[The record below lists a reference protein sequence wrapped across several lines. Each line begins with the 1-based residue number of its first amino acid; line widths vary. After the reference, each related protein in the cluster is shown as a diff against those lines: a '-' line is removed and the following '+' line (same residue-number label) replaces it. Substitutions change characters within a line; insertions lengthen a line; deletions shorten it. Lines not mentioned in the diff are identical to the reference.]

1 MAQLFASNLQAAM
14 LQRESGGDYSAVNS
28 YGYVGGYQFGAQ
40 ALESIGLLKPGS
52 SKAGNKAVND
62 PANWTG
68 KNGVTSLDDFLNKP
82 QVQDAAFQ
90 ENLNFNLSV
99 LEQNGA
105 VNDDTPL
112 ADVSGL
118 LAASHLLGANGAAKD
133 LNSTDAN
140 GTTGQSYFALGATAY
155 QNALNQQPAGPTPA
169 AIQPAGPPTEQPR
182 PQPAQQVASAPEDY
196 DPLSSILANL
206 RNPQVKQYA
215 QKDKEADFGTSGGY
229 SIGETFQKGM
239 RAGAQGFGADL
250 NYLQALASSVVGD
263 EEGVRKNVYE
273 AQFKEGFAA
282 DAVAGLQQFDEFI
295 DEPTFDGFITQVS
308 KGTGQLVP
316 FALTSVLGA
325 GFGAAAGVGTKI
337 AAEGSKLAAK
347 RIVKDSLEKTAKG
360 IATPDEKDIAN
371 ATWNLA
377 KRARYGAYAGAGTSE
392 FAPMSGSNFS
402 EAIDSGEDPNDPMVA
417 FRAAAIGVP
426 QAAIGVGGE
435 VALLKLIGNRAKK
448 MSGGNAKTVM
458 GRLAQDLGTGFLRGG
473 AIEASTEVAQ
483 EGLSVLNRAQMDE
496 NFTAQ
501 DAQMRLG
508 ESAFAAFFGG
518 GAFSGAGSTAAGGV
532 RELRNVSIPDSVKQ
546 KSRELL
552 EQGKQAITDITANEE
567 SFADGDTQ
575 FTNAEPQ
582 SDLKAQLAAMSDSGN
597 AKAAVWVES
606 PEPAYDAKPNGDI
619 SVKIINGEK
628 VFVSYIAGRGTIISP
643 YYDVVEGVRNDKAS
657 EDVLAA
663 ALGYSGT
670 KPGDADRAVQ
680 VLDAQGRIIAEQAT
694 NEAGEADAMVALQ
707 KQMPEGGSIRVIGA
721 EEALLNRQEKV
732 QAEAAPVV
740 EDVVEDQTENFA
752 DYSFEQENVY
762 TDRLSLADAFANE
775 GDVDTAIDLYNN
787 VIEEG
792 TEAQRQEAQDKINE
806 ILGNEP
812 IVRDMN
818 VDPVTGQTNSFIGGQ
833 SQDSMSLAPNSP
845 SLAGQKQ
852 FENMSPQDVAARRAA
867 ARKGFAP
874 KTYTGRRR
882 KVRAATLADRAKDWI
897 LAVTSES
904 PRATSTTRPLTGLQK
919 ELEAASER
927 AEVGRRLR
935 EQARD
940 PKNKGIVDLQETNRA
955 FQKASATEQQVIVD
969 DLKAAKKKLR
979 VSQSTG
985 TEVGLQAEAILGSD
999 TYKNAPEDQ
1008 KARIRRALETIR
1020 EQSVTEDI
1028 SDQVEED
1035 LANPDSMINEQS
1047 AQLVDEKV
1055 FAAVPVGADGTLRI
1069 FGGEAEAQAD
1079 FQKVF
1084 DGVYQPNWTDGG
1096 YWQRMSPFMLQALVK
1111 LRNAGK
1117 EVEIESFQQREP
1129 QLRQVK
1135 KTGKQATIS
1144 NPKKEV
1150 DQTQYD
1156 TVAIETYGIK
1166 IFSTE
1171 VDIFTHQ
1178 PRKEGALP
1186 ERLELPEFLEKE
1198 IKLATSSKFA
1208 NGSGFYIEVSGEP
1221 KPINLVDLV
1230 NTGRRLLQ
1238 TRAQQEFTTGSDA
1251 DGLFEALKELM
1262 SEGYKISVAL
1272 DGNAPTGKKDR
1283 AGRDIRTPV
1292 TKRVDINTKGSRN
1305 QTILSE
1311 LIAHDK
1317 NVERWSRDNRPTNVK
1332 GDKPKLPE
1340 FLRPIHNTTVTVSAT
1355 GEKTTL
1361 RQLLAKSLTKRKTI
1375 ESERLA
1381 EEKRRESL
1389 VERTAKQQNIS
1400 KPINPNGPR
1409 PLTEEDAVFEAAVEQ
1424 QQLAEEGIIDRPDFA
1439 NDPGGNVDNVD
1450 PDRVESDEDVP
1461 YANYS
1466 VLTKPPIGAGAPQK
1480 RFNAVTFP
1488 FGEPAKLVSA
1498 AIKSATQTLQL
1509 KMPIALVAI
1518 SQLQG
1523 LNQTQIAAKFGD
1535 PNVAAHFIKIAR
1547 ELRDNPSAL
1556 GRSITYK
1563 NAHFIL
1569 IDDVSATNDYEA
1581 TLVAAHELGHALFQE
1596 ELNELVQ
1603 KPIYKKMWKS
1613 FDRRDRSVKA
1623 YDGPHGFEEWFADNV
1638 AKWADKNYKGDKRR
1652 NLESSV
1658 FKKIADKLTQMWR
1671 AVRSSLRK
1679 RFGGEVN
1686 IDVDEF
1692 IRSVVTANLRN
1703 MRVQVTDAA
1712 QTATYPTFEKK
1723 VLVRAISDEV
1733 ALTAGAKELGDALK
1747 RKTVGTV
1754 KEAIRLAKPLR
1765 HVFFTANKNL
1775 RSINSRIADMFY
1787 IEAGQ
1792 SARGSR
1798 MGFIQESD
1806 IQNRE
1811 FEVAFEKAVGPL
1823 DSPEVIAAME
1833 VAASESATAD
1843 LNNELAKRIRG
1854 FLEDMHRNYVEPMQA
1869 NYSAENKINFQQN
1882 YFPTVLNLAEVAGR
1896 PEEFKALLISQATQ
1910 ASRNQN
1916 TLEQRVNK
1924 AVNRIVKYQEVVTN
1938 GDLIVSEALDPNEG
1952 REQERSLTAGIT
1964 RDVLAANGFLV
1975 PPSDAFR
1982 TYKKQLVKRVEWN
1995 RSTKTVTGN
2004 SRLDPMLKELPPKEA
2019 SYAKDII
2026 NSYLGYGYEPM
2037 SGERRKWQS
2046 RLLAASYTLL
2056 LPLATIGSL
2065 PELAGPIIFSK
2076 EMNGFEM
2083 AFRQIKEGGM
2093 SQLEARQLAED
2104 IGIVQD
2110 GAVSNSWI
2118 SVTEREFM
2126 DESSRAWTDG
2136 FFKYTGLEWFTN
2148 FTRSFA
2154 TGMAVQFLLR
2164 HASNEAGNDRSA
2176 RYLKDL
2182 GVTPEQVFAWDKGGR
2197 DLTTPEGR
2205 AVKFAI
2211 QKFVESSILRPN
2223 AAERPIWASDPRWA
2237 LVWQLKSYFYAFYTK
2252 IIGGIR
2258 REAVTR
2264 LGEGEGGARIAAAT
2278 GILALSAVALL
2289 PLAMAGMEL
2298 REYAK
2303 TGAAAVFTLGQSDK
2317 DYFRTDSMDWGTY
2330 LSEAIDKTGVY
2341 GPLAIVSMAH
2351 RSSEWNGTD
2360 AGLAAL
2366 LGPTFEMIEALIG
2379 RGEFERIVPIAAVL

>member
-1 MAQLFASNLQAAM
+1 
-14 LQRESGGDYSAVNS
+14 
-28 YGYVGGYQFGAQ
+28 
-40 ALESIGLLKPGS
+40 
-52 SKAGNKAVND
+52 
-62 PANWTG
+62 
-68 KNGVTSLDDFLNKP
+68 
-82 QVQDAAFQ
+82 
-90 ENLNFNLSV
+90 
-99 LEQNGA
+99 
-105 VNDDTPL
+105 
-112 ADVSGL
+112 
-118 LAASHLLGANGAAKD
+118 
-133 LNSTDAN
+133 
-140 GTTGQSYFALGATAY
+140 
-155 QNALNQQPAGPTPA
+155 
-169 AIQPAGPPTEQPR
+169 
-182 PQPAQQVASAPEDY
+182 
-196 DPLSSILANL
+196 
-206 RNPQVKQYA
+206 
-215 QKDKEADFGTSGGY
+215 
-229 SIGETFQKGM
+229 
-239 RAGAQGFGADL
+239 
-250 NYLQALASSVVGD
+250 
-263 EEGVRKNVYE
+263 
-273 AQFKEGFAA
+273 
-282 DAVAGLQQFDEFI
+282 
-295 DEPTFDGFITQVS
+295 
-308 KGTGQLVP
+308 
-316 FALTSVLGA
+316 
-325 GFGAAAGVGTKI
+325 
-337 AAEGSKLAAK
+337 
-347 RIVKDSLEKTAKG
+347 
-360 IATPDEKDIAN
+360 
-371 ATWNLA
+371 
-377 KRARYGAYAGAGTSE
+377 
-392 FAPMSGSNFS
+392 
-402 EAIDSGEDPNDPMVA
+402 
-417 FRAAAIGVP
+417 
-426 QAAIGVGGE
+426 
-435 VALLKLIGNRAKK
+435 
-448 MSGGNAKTVM
+448 
-458 GRLAQDLGTGFLRGG
+458 
-473 AIEASTEVAQ
+473 
-483 EGLSVLNRAQMDE
+483 
-496 NFTAQ
+496 
-501 DAQMRLG
+501 
-508 ESAFAAFFGG
+508 
-518 GAFSGAGSTAAGGV
+518 
-532 RELRNVSIPDSVKQ
+532 
-546 KSRELL
+546 
-552 EQGKQAITDITANEE
+552 
-567 SFADGDTQ
+567 
-575 FTNAEPQ
+575 
-582 SDLKAQLAAMSDSGN
+582 
-597 AKAAVWVES
+597 
-606 PEPAYDAKPNGDI
+606 
-619 SVKIINGEK
+619 
-628 VFVSYIAGRGTIISP
+628 
-643 YYDVVEGVRNDKAS
+643 
-657 EDVLAA
+657 
-663 ALGYSGT
+663 
-670 KPGDADRAVQ
+670 
-680 VLDAQGRIIAEQAT
+680 
-694 NEAGEADAMVALQ
+694 
-707 KQMPEGGSIRVIGA
+707 MPEGGSIRVIGA
-721 EEALLNRQEKV
+721 EEAVLNRQEKV

-740 EDVVEDQTENFA
+740 EDVAPQQTQGVVDEGLWEADGVAPITAEAAPAPLAEPEQDLESISTNQNYKIQNRYEIESSADVQNRPLVELFNGEVDALIMQLRGRELSATQQA
-752 DYSFEQENVY
+752 DYIGLLGEQARRTGRSDN
-762 TDRLSLADAFANE
+762 LSDIA
-775 GDVDTAIDLYNN
+775 
-787 VIEEG
+787 
-792 TEAQRQEAQDKINE
+792 
-806 ILGNEP
+806 P

-818 VDPVTGQTNSFIGGQ
+818 VDPDTGQTNRSVGGESF
-833 SQDSMSLAPNSP
+833 DNSP

-852 FENMSPQDVAARRAA
+852 FENLSPQDVAARRAA
-867 ARKGFAP
+867 AKKDFEQRQRQNQS
-874 KTYTGRRR
+874 TQGRRVLDR
-882 KVRAATLADRAKDWI
+882 KVAATTKAVDW
-897 LAVTSES
+897 LDAVVPDNPRTVVKPKAVTASLKED
-904 PRATSTTRPLTGLQK
+904 RDRKKQIRLQKRRDKIRFVGQANATTRV
-919 ELEAASER
+919 EAEEAAER
-927 AEVGRRLR
+927 EAIGQRIDALATAEPENERLR
-935 EQARD
+935 ALNEQYQEAD
-940 PKNKGIVDLQETNRA
+940 PQGRQDIVDALRGEFT
-955 FQKASATEQQVIVD
+955 ATEPNSGSVLEVD
-969 DLKAAKKKLR
+969 SDGPDPDTDVDFETGIENDVADPFSG
-979 VSQSTG
+979 VS
-985 TEVGLQAEAILGSD
+985 
-999 TYKNAPEDQ
+999 
-1008 KARIRRALETIR
+1008 
-1020 EQSVTEDI
+1020 
-1028 SDQVEED
+1028 
-1035 LANPDSMINEQS
+1035 EQS
-1047 AQLVDEKV
+1047 AQLTAERSY
-1055 FAAVPVGADGTLRI
+1055 AEVPLDADGVIREYANGPKARQE
-1069 FGGEAEAQAD
+1069 FQEA
-1079 FQKVF
+1079 FK
-1084 DGVYQPNWTDGG
+1084 GVYTPDFNDGG
-1096 YWQRMSPFMLQALVK
+1096 YWQRMSPFMLQGLVR
-1111 LRNAGK
+1111 LRKAGK
-1117 EVEIESFQQREP
+1117 EIEIEPPSR
-1129 QLRQVK
+1129 R
-1135 KTGKQATIS
+1135 ATERRWDS
-1144 NPKKEV
+1144 RTNETTEV
-1150 DQTQYD
+1150 
-1156 TVAIETYGIK
+1156 ATYGVK
-1166 IFSTE
+1166 VFSSEIDLFRHQSRKTKTITNPE
-1171 VDIFTHQ
+1171 TGEKVKVPVDEQ
-1178 PRKEGALP
+1178 LLS
-1186 ERLELPEFLEKE
+1186 LEEFLAAEVA
-1198 IKLATSSKFA
+1198 LATSSQYAKT
-1208 NGSGFYIEVSGEP
+1208 SGFSIEMPLAEYDPDTRQQGLMTGERR
-1221 KPINLVDLV
+1221 PINLVDV
-1230 NTGRRLLQ
+1230 ANAGRRLLA
-1238 TRAQQEFTTGSDA
+1238 TRLQQDYTAGSDA
-1251 DGLFEALKELM
+1251 DAFLEMINELIGR
-1262 SEGYKISVAL
+1262 GYKVFVNAQGKNGNRQVDITTTQAVKPAKSGKQLRQEGSSILNELALHHQKVSVWYLENSDFPTAEQISAGLPELERVIR
-1272 DGNAPTGKKDR
+1272 DNAPDAPLPPAYLQPILNTP
-1283 AGRDIRTPV
+1283 AGID
-1292 TKRVDINTKGSRN
+1292 SR
-1305 QTILSE
+1305 
-1311 LIAHDK
+1311 
-1317 NVERWSRDNRPTNVK
+1317 
-1332 GDKPKLPE
+1332 
-1340 FLRPIHNTTVTVSAT
+1340 T
-1355 GEKTTL
+1355 GEKIKL
-1361 RQLLAKSLTKRKTI
+1361 RKVLSKNLKKTQDPKDAANFQQ
-1375 ESERLA
+1375 EQKENLEGRT
-1381 EEKRRESL
+1381 EE
-1389 VERTAKQQNIS
+1389 QQAIS
-1400 KPINPNGPR
+1400 KPFMSERAERFPFLR
-1409 PLTEEDAVFEAAVEQ
+1409 TEQ
-1424 QQLAEEGIIDRPDFA
+1424 QQSMMDDFNRAREQQELAEEGFVDRPDFA
-1439 NDPGGNVDNVD
+1439 NNPGGNVDNPD
-1450 PDRVESDEDVP
+1450 PNRVESDEDVP

-1466 VLTKPPIGAGAPQK
+1466 VLTKPVSGVPAPQYK
-1480 RFNAVTFP
+1480 LMGTAVTFP
-1488 FGEPAKLVSA
+1488 FGEPAKLISA

-1596 ELNELVQ
+1596 ELNGLVQ

-1613 FDRRDRSVKA
+1613 FQSRDRSVKA
-1623 YDGPHGFEEWFADNV
+1623 YNGPHGFEEWFADNV
-1638 AKWADKNYKGDKRR
+1638 AKWADKNYKGERQR

-1692 IRSVVTANLRN
+1692 IRSVVAANLRN
-1703 MRVQVTDAA
+1703 MRGQVTDAA

-1787 IEAGQ
+1787 VEAGQ

-1833 VAASESATAD
+1833 VAASEAATAE

-1869 NYSAENKINFQQN
+1869 KYSAENKINFQQN

>member
-1 MAQLFASNLQAAM
+1 MAEQDIDN
-14 LQRESGGDYSAVNS
+14 G
-28 YGYVGGYQFGAQ
+28 
-40 ALESIGLLKPGS
+40 SI
-52 SKAGNKAVND
+52 
-62 PANWTG
+62 T
-68 KNGVTSLDDFLNKP
+68 
-82 QVQDAAFQ
+82 
-90 ENLNFNLSV
+90 
-99 LEQNGA
+99 
-105 VNDDTPL
+105 
-112 ADVSGL
+112 
-118 LAASHLLGANGAAKD
+118 
-133 LNSTDAN
+133 
-140 GTTGQSYFALGATAY
+140 
-155 QNALNQQPAGPTPA
+155 
-169 AIQPAGPPTEQPR
+169 
-182 PQPAQQVASAPEDY
+182 
-196 DPLSSILANL
+196 SILDNL
-206 RNPQVKQYA
+206 RNPKVNMAGAVRNPVYTP
-215 QKDKEADFGTSGGY
+215 EEETIGV
-229 SIGETFQKGM
+229 GETFARGM
-239 RAGAQGFGADL
+239 RAGARGMGADL

-263 EEGVRKNVYE
+263 EEGVKRNVRE
-273 AQFKEGFAA
+273 ASYQEGLAA
-282 DAVAGLQQFDEFI
+282 DALKGLQQFDEFI
-295 DEPTFDGFITQVS
+295 EEPTFDGFVTQVT
-308 KGTGQLVP
+308 KGTAQLVP
-316 FALTSVLGA
+316 FAISSVLSA
-325 GFGAAAGVGTKI
+325 GFGAAAGVGAKI

-347 RIVKDSLEKTAKG
+347 RIVRDSLEKTAKG
-360 IATPDEKDIAN
+360 IASPDEKDIAE
-371 ATWNLA
+371 ATWGLA
-377 KRARYGAYAGAGTSE
+377 KRARYGAYAGAGASE

-417 FRAAAIGVP
+417 FRAAALGVP

-473 AIEASTEVAQ
+473 AIEATTEVAQ

-518 GAFSGAGSTAAGGV
+518 GAFSGAGSTAAGGI

-546 KSRELL
+546 KSRDLL
-552 EQGKQAITDITANEE
+552 DQGKQAITDITANEE

-582 SDLKAQLAAMSDSGN
+582 SDLKAQLEAMSDSGN

-606 PEPAYDAKPNGDI
+606 PEPVYDAKPNGDI

-680 VLDAQGRIIAEQAT
+680 VMDAQGRIITEQAT
-694 NEAGEADAMVALQ
+694 NEAGEADAMIALQ

-721 EEALLNRQEKV
+721 EEAVLNRQEKV

-752 DYSFEQENVY
+752 DYSFEQESQVA
-762 TDRLSLADAFANE
+762 DKLSLADSLVAE
-775 GDVDTAIDLYNN
+775 GDVDSALEVYSN
-787 VIEEG
+787 VAAEG

-818 VDPVTGQTNSFIGGQ
+818 VDPDTGQTNRSVGGESF
-833 SQDSMSLAPNSP
+833 DNSP

-852 FENMSPQDVAARRAA
+852 FENLSPQEAAARRAA
-867 ARKGFAP
+867 AKKDFEQRQRQNQS
-874 KTYTGRRR
+874 TQGRRVLDR
-882 KVRAATLADRAKDWI
+882 KVAATTKAVDW
-897 LAVTSES
+897 LDAVVPDNPRTVVKPKAVTASLKED
-904 PRATSTTRPLTGLQK
+904 RDRKKQIRLQKRRDKIRFVGQANATTRV
-919 ELEAASER
+919 EAEEAAER
-927 AEVGRRLR
+927 EAIGQRIDALATAEPENERLQALNEQYQEADPQGR
-935 EQARD
+935 QD
-940 PKNKGIVDLQETNRA
+940 IVDALRGEFT
-955 FQKASATEQQVIVD
+955 ATEPNSGSVLEVD
-969 DLKAAKKKLR
+969 SDGPDPDTDVDFETGIENDVADPFSG
-979 VSQSTG
+979 VS
-985 TEVGLQAEAILGSD
+985 
-999 TYKNAPEDQ
+999 
-1008 KARIRRALETIR
+1008 
-1020 EQSVTEDI
+1020 
-1028 SDQVEED
+1028 
-1035 LANPDSMINEQS
+1035 EQS
-1047 AQLVDEKV
+1047 AQLTAERSY
-1055 FAAVPVGADGTLRI
+1055 AEVPLDADGVIREYANGPKARQE
-1069 FGGEAEAQAD
+1069 FQEA
-1079 FQKVF
+1079 FK
-1084 DGVYQPNWTDGG
+1084 GVYTPDFNDGG
-1096 YWQRMSPFMLQALVK
+1096 YWQRMSPFMLQGLVR
-1111 LRNAGK
+1111 LRKAGK
-1117 EVEIESFQQREP
+1117 EIEIEPPSR
-1129 QLRQVK
+1129 R
-1135 KTGKQATIS
+1135 ATERRWDS
-1144 NPKKEV
+1144 RTNETTEV
-1150 DQTQYD
+1150 
-1156 TVAIETYGIK
+1156 ATYGVK
-1166 IFSTE
+1166 VFSSEIDLFRHQSRKTKTITNPE
-1171 VDIFTHQ
+1171 TGEKVKVPVDEQ
-1178 PRKEGALP
+1178 LLS
-1186 ERLELPEFLEKE
+1186 LEEFLAAEVA
-1198 IKLATSSKFA
+1198 LATSSQYAKT
-1208 NGSGFYIEVSGEP
+1208 SGFSIEMPLAEYDPDTRQQGLMTGERR
-1221 KPINLVDLV
+1221 PINLVDV
-1230 NTGRRLLQ
+1230 ANAGRRLLA
-1238 TRAQQEFTTGSDA
+1238 TRLQQDYTAGSDA
-1251 DGLFEALKELM
+1251 DAFLEMINELIGR
-1262 SEGYKISVAL
+1262 GYKVFVNAQGKNGNRQVDITTTQAVKPAKSGKQLRQEGSSILNELALHHQKVSVWYLENSDFPTAEQISAGLPELKRVIR
-1272 DGNAPTGKKDR
+1272 DNAPDAPLPPAYLQPILNTP
-1283 AGRDIRTPV
+1283 AGID
-1292 TKRVDINTKGSRN
+1292 SR
-1305 QTILSE
+1305 
-1311 LIAHDK
+1311 
-1317 NVERWSRDNRPTNVK
+1317 
-1332 GDKPKLPE
+1332 
-1340 FLRPIHNTTVTVSAT
+1340 T
-1355 GEKTTL
+1355 GEKIKL
-1361 RQLLAKSLTKRKTI
+1361 RKVLSKNLKKTQDPKDAANFQQ
-1375 ESERLA
+1375 EQKENLEGRT
-1381 EEKRRESL
+1381 EE
-1389 VERTAKQQNIS
+1389 QQAIS
-1400 KPINPNGPR
+1400 KPFMSERAERFPFLR
-1409 PLTEEDAVFEAAVEQ
+1409 TEQ
-1424 QQLAEEGIIDRPDFA
+1424 QQSMMDDFNRAREQQELAEEGFVDRPDFA
-1439 NDPGGNVDNVD
+1439 NNPGGNTDNPD
-1450 PDRVESDEDVP
+1450 PNRVESDEDVP

-1466 VLTKPPIGAGAPQK
+1466 VLTKPVSGVPAPQYK
-1480 RFNAVTFP
+1480 LMGTAVTFP
-1488 FGEPAKLVSA
+1488 FGEPAKLISA

-1596 ELNELVQ
+1596 ELNGLVQ

-1613 FDRRDRSVKA
+1613 FQSRDRSVKA
-1623 YDGPHGFEEWFADNV
+1623 YNGPHGFEEWFADNV
-1638 AKWADKNYKGDKRR
+1638 AKWADKNYKGERQR

-1692 IRSVVTANLRN
+1692 IRSVVAANLRN
-1703 MRVQVTDAA
+1703 MRGQVTDAA
-1712 QTATYPTFEKK
+1712 QIATYPTFEKK

-1787 IEAGQ
+1787 VEAGQ

-2037 SGERRKWQS
+2037 SVERRKWQS